1 MLGRRCRGSYSR
13 LLDGIATVSGRTRLA
28 CTMRRWLLL
37 PAVLALAAC
46 QLLSPERLLA
56 PQRGD
61 FLVIIQNDRA
71 SPIIV
76 RLLQPEDQAAA
87 WLLDPDQFGPAK
99 YAMAG
104 SDVIVFTESC
114 DEIGRIVLPTH
125 SFSDEASYHVRPDG
139 QIVEETIDG
148 SFMPQQ
154 VSPQRDCPV
163 PSPGPG

>member
-1 MLGRRCRGSYSR
+1 
-13 LLDGIATVSGRTRLA
+13 
-28 CTMRRWLLL
+28 MRRWLLL
-37 PAVLALAAC
+37 PTVLALTAC
-46 QLLSPERLLA
+46 QFLSPERLLA

-61 FLVIIQNDRA
+61 FWVGIQNDRS

-76 RLLQPEDQAAA
+76 QLLRPEDQAAA
-87 WLLDPDQFGPAK
+87 WLLDPGHFGPAK

-104 SDVIVFTESC
+104 SDVLVFTESC
-114 DEIGRIVLPTH
+114 DEIARITLPTH

-148 SFMPQQ
+148 SLLPQQ

-163 PSPGPG
+163 PSLAPD